1 MICERNTFIYI
12 GIIELSNTI
21 NLRWVKMNINDYAW
35 NDHERRLKEDDKIK
49 IPTPYKVSIKDNL
62 DKRIELE
69 QILETLPQR
78 ELARWAIENAEIFIE
93 YIDIDNEDFKYSIIQ
108 SSREILF
115 RRINNEVNDYHL
127 RQAGFLAN
135 TLAKKSVNDISKCSA
150 RVFAQAIST
159 GHMRGHAI
167 VSSDYAVKVKNLIS
181 DCDVSLRE
189 RDIQIEIASK
199 YLKIQKS

>member
-1 MICERNTFIYI
+1 M
-12 GIIELSNTI
+12 
-21 NLRWVKMNINDYAW
+21 
-35 NDHERRLKEDDKIK
+35 
-49 IPTPYKVSIKDNL
+49 
-62 DKRIELE
+62 
-69 QILETLPQR
+69 
-78 ELARWAIENAEIFIE
+78 
-93 YIDIDNEDFKYSIIQ
+93 
-108 SSREILF
+108 
-115 RRINNEVNDYHL
+115 NDYHL

-181 DCDVSLRE
+181 ACNVSSRE